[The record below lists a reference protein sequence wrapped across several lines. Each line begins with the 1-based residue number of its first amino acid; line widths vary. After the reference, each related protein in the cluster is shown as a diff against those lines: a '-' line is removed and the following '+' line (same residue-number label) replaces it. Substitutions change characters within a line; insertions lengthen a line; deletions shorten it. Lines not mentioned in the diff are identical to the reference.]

1 MIFQTSIP
9 LYSPIQKDSL
19 CLTAADKEK
28 AIRLRGFY
36 NSQNWNW
43 HLIVIL
49 CFIVPRLQSFLLYKK
64 GWEVLDRGGSP
75 IPPAVSTN
83 TCLEVSMS
91 ALRLLEKTQTPSEAL
106 IPLLEKG
113 TLDGATSVLASLWS
127 QMNGSWE
134 KKVKRK
140 CNWDKIG
147 VSYM

>member
-1 MIFQTSIP
+1 
-9 LYSPIQKDSL
+9 
-19 CLTAADKEK
+19 
-28 AIRLRGFY
+28 
-36 NSQNWNW
+36 
-43 HLIVIL
+43 
-49 CFIVPRLQSFLLYKK
+49 
-64 GWEVLDRGGSP
+64 
-75 IPPAVSTN
+75 
-83 TCLEVSMS
+83 MS
-91 ALRLLEKTQTPSEAL
+91 ALRLQEKTQTPSEAL